1 MEGGKEDGMEKG
13 IEQGRKGG
21 KVPAAM
27 CIFLNKDLPHFLSFS
42 RGAQRKVLDIMNTLG
57 LSNTVM

>member
-1 MEGGKEDGMEKG
+1 MEKG

-27 CIFLNKDLPHFLSFS
+27 CIFLNKDLSYFLILFPGSTKES
-42 RGAQRKVLDIMNTLG
+42 A
-57 LSNTVM
+57 